1 MNCYIRLSACVH
13 GRTEWDSL
21 QKSVNIIVVLSLW
34 TISCFSTAL
43 VRFPPFFAS
52 CSADP
57 FRGRAGVQPTL
68 GLSGMNGIRRT
79 FSFRKK
85 KKKSESTDGSKP
97 QQWLDDEAKIKE
109 GSCSFQVRYLG
120 NIEVYESRG
129 MQVCEEAIK
138 ALRKSKVGFHCLVSH
153 NSTCF
158 FQKKPQKAILYVS
171 GDALRV
177 SDDVSQHL
185 IVDQTIEKVS
195 FCAPDRSHDKGFAY
209 ICRDG
214 ATRRWMCHAFLAVK
228 DSGERL
234 SHAVGCAF
242 AICLE
247 KKQKR
252 ERDALQLATS
262 DDRSFTRIGSFRPAS
277 LAERLIDPQS
287 AILIEPVASTGDNKS
302 HSNAS
307 PPSTTAPSITGNA
320 IVASPAVGAFRSPSP
335 SGVTGAIPRP
345 RPSPSILERQG
356 SLRLFPKLQ
365 ATSPFKRDLS
375 LRLEQ
380 LPSNIQRLTRVTNGD
395 VIPEEPSPDFEEPF
409 IGSSPVSSTTRSM
422 KALGQ
427 PTSTTS
433 VPTFPT
439 TNPIY
444 FISQSQS
451 VPLTGPV
458 VTATSPI
465 SAHFPSVTT
474 RSMKALGQPTSTTSV
489 PTFPTTNPNYFISQS
504 QPVPLTGP
512 VVTATSPISA
522 HSIAQLQTPS
532 PDQSFPDPFSAAP
545 FNPATI
551 QQHQQTQQDSSW
563 SNLEALSHLSISTN
577 PVISSTQ
584 AQYTLTTSSMVAVPG
599 CAPTSPFLGGPPIA
613 APMSTSFAPS
623 AWPSNGTTMRLST
636 TQPPY
641 NPIAPQFSSTDP
653 YSGFAVN
660 AYTAGFSAAPN
671 SMSLTSWF
679 PSTLPTSS
687 WSTPLPSLLPPE
699 PDRLADPF
707 DVGWADRV
715 TSTTSVTVAHKPGNP
730 FLSDE
735 PRLGE
740 SACFTSNGSSPTV
753 SAPSLLS

>member
-1 MNCYIRLSACVH
+1 
-13 GRTEWDSL
+13 
-21 QKSVNIIVVLSLW
+21 
-34 TISCFSTAL
+34 
-43 VRFPPFFAS
+43 
-52 CSADP
+52 
-57 FRGRAGVQPTL
+57 
-68 GLSGMNGIRRT
+68 MNGIRRT

-109 GSCSFQVRYLG
+109 GSCSFQVKYLG

-138 ALRKSKVGFHCLVSH
+138 ALRKSK
-153 NSTCF
+153 
-158 FQKKPQKAILYVS
+158 KKPQKAILYVS

-302 HSNAS
+302 HSSAS

-320 IVASPAVGAFRSPSP
+320 LVASPAVGAFRSPSP
-335 SGVTGAIPRP
+335 SGVAGAIPRP

-380 LPSNIQRLTRVTNGD
+380 LPSNLQRLTRVTNGD
-395 VIPEEPSPDFEEPF
+395 VIPEESGPDFEEPF
-409 IGSSPVSSTTRSM
+409 IGSSPVSATSRSM

-439 TNPIY
+439 TN
-444 FISQSQS
+444 S
-451 VPLTGPV
+451 
-458 VTATSPI
+458 
-465 SAHFPSVTT
+465 
-474 RSMKALGQPTSTTSV
+474 
-489 PTFPTTNPNYFISQS
+489 NYFISQR

-522 HSIAQLQTPS
+522 HSITQLQTPS

-551 QQHQQTQQDSSW
+551 QQHQQTQQDNSW
-563 SNLEALSHLSISTN
+563 SNLEALSHLSIATN
-577 PVISSTQ
+577 PVTSSTQ
-584 AQYTLTTSSMVAVPG
+584 VQYTLPTSSMVAAPG

-623 AWPSNGTTMRLST
+623 AWPSNGAVMRLST

-660 AYTAGFSAAPN
+660 AYTAGFSG
-671 SMSLTSWF
+671 SFFSFFFL
-679 PSTLPTSS
+679 
-687 WSTPLPSLLPPE
+687 LLPVVQVRIE
-699 PDRLADPF
+699 FHFVRNSFRTASSRYAAFGCLGA
-707 DVGWADRV
+707 A
-715 TSTTSVTVAHKPGNP
+715 
-730 FLSDE
+730 FLT
-735 PRLGE
+735 
-740 SACFTSNGSSPTV
+740 ACL
-753 SAPSLLS
+753 SLLSAVFLQKDIRTTVSVQEEAQLERSCRPLPGQDRIRFT

>member
-1 MNCYIRLSACVH
+1 MKSAVCNPNCADDIATLPGTISFMNCYIQLNAYVH
-13 GRTEWDSL
+13 GRTEWNCL
-21 QKSVNIIVVLSLW
+21 QKSAHIIVVVSLRL
-34 TISCFSTAL
+34 INCFSVAL
-43 VRFPPFFAS
+43 GRFPPFFAS

-109 GSCSFQVRYLG
+109 GSCSFQVKYLG

-138 ALRKSKVGFHCLVSH
+138 ALRKSKVGFHRLLLH
-153 NSTCF
+153 NHTCF
-158 FQKKPQKAILYVS
+158 LQKKPQKAILYVS

-214 ATRRWMCHAFLAVK
+214 ATRRWMCHAFLALK

-320 IVASPAVGAFRSPSP
+320 IVASPAIGALRSSSP
-335 SGVTGAIPRP
+335 SGVAGAIPRP

-380 LPSNIQRLTRVTNGD
+380 LPSNLQRLTRVTNGD
-395 VIPEEPSPDFEEPF
+395 VIPEESGPDFEEPF
-409 IGSSPVSSTTRSM
+409 IGSSPVSSTSRSM

-439 TNPIY
+439 TN
-444 FISQSQS
+444 
-451 VPLTGPV
+451 
-458 VTATSPI
+458 A
-465 SAHFPSVTT
+465 
-474 RSMKALGQPTSTTSV
+474 
-489 PTFPTTNPNYFISQS
+489 NYFISQR

-522 HSIAQLQTPS
+522 HSITQLQTPS

-551 QQHQQTQQDSSW
+551 QQHQQTQQDNSW

-577 PVISSTQ
+577 MNCTE
-584 AQYTLTTSSMVAVPG
+584 
-599 CAPTSPFLGGPPIA
+599 
-613 APMSTSFAPS
+613 STSFYATFDS
-623 AWPSNGTTMRLST
+623 GQIGSTLRSIRLSRYCCADHIFDT
-636 TQPPY
+636 TGP
-641 NPIAPQFSSTDP
+641 
-653 YSGFAVN
+653 
-660 AYTAGFSAAPN
+660 
-671 SMSLTSWF
+671 
-679 PSTLPTSS
+679 
-687 WSTPLPSLLPPE
+687 
-699 PDRLADPF
+699 
-707 DVGWADRV
+707 
-715 TSTTSVTVAHKPGNP
+715 
-730 FLSDE
+730 
-735 PRLGE
+735 
-740 SACFTSNGSSPTV
+740 
-753 SAPSLLS
+753 